1 MVWDCSKCSHWQSYC
16 LVPVRRLSR
25 PSRSMSFFS
34 KTHHVTR
41 HAYAALSEEAKGPRK
56 TISGIFSTGIALSLS
71 YLAFMAILAKSIM
84 GLLWRRIPYA
94 TSHNRELLLSGLEI
108 KKYKY
113 VCQNITKTRI
123 AERRFLTGLPR
134 GYFFLRG
141 SGGYTHSGRPL
152 RETESHVR
160 LKHKL
165 FQNIVPFWKTF
176 ATKKNEYHF

>member
-1 MVWDCSKCSHWQSYC
+1 M
-16 LVPVRRLSR
+16 
-25 PSRSMSFFS
+25 
-34 KTHHVTR
+34 TR

-56 TISGIFSTGIALSLS
+56 TISGIFSTGKALSLS
-71 YLAFMAILAKSIM
+71 YLAFMAILAKCIM
-84 GLLWRRIPYA
+84 GLLWRRIPSA
-94 TSHNRELLLSGLEI
+94 TSHNREQLLSGLEI

-134 GYFFLRG
+134 GYFFWG
-141 SGGYTHSGRPL
+141 EGAAIHTQATTKPCGRPL

-165 FQNIVPFWKTF
+165 VQNIVPFWETF
-176 ATKKNEYHF
+176 VTKKNEYHF

>member
-71 YLAFMAILAKSIM
+71 YLAFTAILAKSIM

-141 SGGYTHSGRPL
+141 GGGYTHSGYHKTLSATIACDRTSS
-152 RETESHVR
+152 ETE
-160 LKHKL
+160 
-165 FQNIVPFWKTF
+165 T
-176 ATKKNEYHF
+176 